1 MKADLIHPGI
11 LDLLSFLVIMALWVT
26 RLTGWK
32 IFNGSLNFMKFDPR
46 QGHSPESSVYNVPP
60 SRNFLALI
68 KRTCAKFTSR
78 FL

>member
-32 IFNGSLNFMKFDPR
+32 IFNSSLNFMKFDLR
-46 QGHSPESSVYNVPP
+46 QGHSPESSVCTMCPHQG
-60 SRNFLALI
+60 
-68 KRTCAKFTSR
+68 TS
-78 FL
+78 